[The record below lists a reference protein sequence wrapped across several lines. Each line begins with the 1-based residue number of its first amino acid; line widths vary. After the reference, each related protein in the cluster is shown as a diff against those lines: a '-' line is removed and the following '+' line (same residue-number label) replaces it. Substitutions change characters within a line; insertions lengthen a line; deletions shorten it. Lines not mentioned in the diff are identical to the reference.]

1 MNMGELSC
9 CHLKVLVVTFLAF
22 GNSTGTSLKFKQ
34 PCWMNSFWICNRR
47 WGRWKT
53 PISLIL
59 WSYGMQCKYKST
71 KKIWMQSLY
80 SIRNTAISESN
91 CCWRNQIWG
100 LEQQTVEMHCSL
112 VHLFRKSI
120 TATKYRDRRDS
131 CYPWKRVALPTW
143 LWMYLVCRPCSSS
156 LFPSTSCLYPGLIT
170 TMISTDFWR
179 NKSASVSILCLQAT
193 DWALIRGTYIVQK
206 SVHPF
211 SSVHYSGRIVKD
223 VDLWWNTHT
232 LSLWNI
238 TGKQISWSH
247 DRTYCR
253 FKSLISQKF
262 NKLDY
267 FTGGVDWVC
276 DEKTSCETKAVYTA
290 LHEPL

>member
-1 MNMGELSC
+1 
-9 CHLKVLVVTFLAF
+9 
-22 GNSTGTSLKFKQ
+22 
-34 PCWMNSFWICNRR
+34 
-47 WGRWKT
+47 
-53 PISLIL
+53 
-59 WSYGMQCKYKST
+59 
-71 KKIWMQSLY
+71 
-80 SIRNTAISESN
+80 
-91 CCWRNQIWG
+91 
-100 LEQQTVEMHCSL
+100 MHCSL

-179 NKSASVSILCLQAT
+179 NTNQHQSVFCAYKRQTGPWLEVHTSFRNLSIHLVVSI
-193 DWALIRGTYIVQK
+193 IRAELSKMSIC
-206 SVHPF
+206 
-211 SSVHYSGRIVKD
+211 D
-223 VDLWWNTHT
+223 ETHT